1 MMPSKHSEGGTYQY
15 FPRTDMTNKIDYTKV
30 KYQYNPKINVH
41 ES

>member
-1 MMPSKHSEGGTYQY
+1 MMPSKHNEGGTYQY
-15 FPRTDMTNKIDYTKV
+15 FPRTDMTNKDYTKV